1 MMTKDKLDKLIGDAI
16 ERRRLLAEQKGKEYT
31 QGNPDRLAN
40 FRGAA
45 NAIDAQ
51 LKDDLVDEQRMFAV
65 WQIFFGKHYD
75 AVKSFFKHG
84 REFSSEGIEGRID
97 DMQVY
102 LDLLRGIVAELKER
116 KNAPA
121 NNSGKDLHCRAVV
134 HKRANGRSGKNRKTL
149 HRKGVVHLLP
159 QSRAHFD

>member
-1 MMTKDKLDKLIGDAI
+1 MMTKDKLDRLVAEALD
-16 ERRRLLAEQKGKEYT
+16 RRRLLAEQKGKEYT

-45 NAIDAQ
+45 DAIDAQ
-51 LKDDLVDEQRMFAV
+51 LKESLVDEQRMFAV
-65 WQIFFGKHYD
+65 WLIFFGKHFD

-116 KNAPA
+116 KSNEE
-121 NNSGKDLHCRAVV
+121 
-134 HKRANGRSGKNRKTL
+134 
-149 HRKGVVHLLP
+149 
-159 QSRAHFD
+159 AHYDAGTEHAGA